1 MIHSG
6 FASLASTPLT
16 RRELLLV
23 ISMTVLFTL
32 IIQFDFARTSADG
45 TRSIMGHAPWS
56 IGSSTGEGGSRSGYK
71 HDQLSL
77 DGMDAEGVVE
87 EISKS
92 DAFLGKLVGV
102 NELGSH
108 GSVGRWREM
117 TMNDSL
123 VRWDDEAGA
132 PRTEIIAHAPGQ
144 FRSHHVLITTSVQ
157 SVNSVLATN
166 GRNLVNSLRSQD
178 GRSSETST
186 CSTGRGIS

>member
-32 IIQFDFARTSADG
+32 IIQFDFAQTSPDG

-56 IGSSTGEGGSRSGYK
+56 IGATGDGSRTGYRQ
-71 HDQLSL
+71 DQLSL
-77 DGMDAEGVVE
+77 EPEGQGTVE
-87 EISKS
+87 KLSKS
-92 DAFLGKLVGV
+92 DAFLGKLAGV

-108 GSVGRWREM
+108 GNVGRWREM

-123 VRWDDEAGA
+123 VRWDEANH

-144 FRSHHVLITTSVQ
+144 SDAVQ
-157 SVNSVLATN
+157 KLFAGNVLA
-166 GRNLVNSLRSQD
+166 VVVKRS
-178 GRSSETST
+178 
-186 CSTGRGIS
+186 C